1 MTQESLNLI
10 LQNTDFNNCITEAAP
25 FRVKIIQDISPR
37 MKDIQK
43 RFQEL
48 MIEANY
54 NDVSDILAKL
64 KLDKKDE
71 GAKSDMR
78 VWKKELSLLFRH
90 TLKCI
95 HPNENQKVSIGMIYV
110 AGKLLNYIG
119 RDDIVSSVLEDKNV
133 TINFKK
139 LEDINPK
146 FADDNMKTK
155 LTYLFKEA
163 DECQEDM
170 CQNADMIK
178 KNIYDQLPDS
188 IRYSKDSNKKGLK
201 QSNFCSLV
209 RHKAMAVV
217 KDSEKYTKYIE
228 AQVKNTS
235 DTIDREEIMLG
246 KTKQM

>member
-1 MTQESLNLI
+1 MTQENLNSI
-10 LQNTDFNNCITEAAP
+10 LTNSEFTKCIDEAAP

-48 MIEANY
+48 MIEADY
-54 NDVSDILAKL
+54 NDVSNILAKL

-71 GAKSDMR
+71 GANSDMR
-78 VWKKELSLLFRH
+78 IWKKELSLLFRQ

-95 HPNENQKVSIGMIYV
+95 HPNENQKISIGMIYV

-119 RDDIVSSVLEDKNV
+119 RDDIISSVLEDKHI

-139 LEDINPK
+139 LEDINSK
-146 FADDNMKTK
+146 FADENLKTK
-155 LTYLFKEA
+155 ITYLFKEA
-163 DECQEDM
+163 DECQGDM
-170 CQNADMIK
+170 CSNADMIK

-188 IRYSKDSNKKGLK
+188 VRYSKDKNKRGLK
-201 QSNFCSLV
+201 QTNFCSLV
-209 RHKAMAVV
+209 RHKAMGII
-217 KDSEKYTKYIE
+217 KDNDKYTKYIK
-228 AQVKNTS
+228 AQVETANNNL
-235 DTIDREEIMLG
+235 DREEIILG